1 MYYERSVIKMLE
13 NFKKCFGCV
22 MGVMAGLIVTNEIL
36 TLYNKRAKETNKEA
50 TKSDSKEGEA

>member
-1 MYYERSVIKMLE
+1 MLE